1 MTSAPSI
8 SDDELLSDEQLVSRA
23 LGGAKD
29 AFNQLI
35 LRHQRR
41 LFRFL
46 SSNAKCAADAEDAL
60 QHALLKA
67 YLKLSS
73 YNPKWR
79 FTTWLFTIALRE
91 LRTLNRRAT
100 LGATSLQAH
109 NQPAPAAKDHSPGEL
124 WSAAK
129 RLLKSQHY
137 TALWLRYGEDLPAR
151 DIAKILKR
159 PRIWVSVTLHRACAT
174 LRESINSDAGWARP
188 TIPPQHHRP
197 TNTLHRTAR
206 GVL

>member
-1 MTSAPSI
+1 MTSIPSI

-23 LGGAKD
+23 QAGAKD
-29 AFNQLI
+29 AFNRLI

-60 QHALLKA
+60 QRALLKA

-91 LRTLNRRAT
+91 LRTLNRRAIAA
-100 LGATSLQAH
+100 ATSLQLLDRA
-109 NQPAPAAKDHSPGEL
+109 APAVKDHAPGEL
-124 WSAAK
+124 WAVAK

-174 LRESINSDAGWARP
+174 LRESINSDAGWAGP
-188 TIPPQHHRP
+188 TIPPQDHRP
-197 TNTLHRTAR
+197 STTLHRTAR

>member
-1 MTSAPSI
+1 M
-8 SDDELLSDEQLVSRA
+8 SRA

-29 AFNQLI
+29 AFNQLV

-46 SSNAKCAADAEDAL
+46 SSNARCAADAEDAL

-91 LRTLNRRAT
+91 LRTLDRRAMP
-100 LGATSLQAH
+100 AMSLQTHDRA
-109 NQPAPAAKDHSPGEL
+109 APAAKDHAPGEL
-124 WSAAK
+124 WGAAK

-137 TALWLRYGEDLPAR
+137 AALWLRYGEDLPAR

-174 LRESINSDAGWARP
+174 LRESINSDAAWARP

-197 TNTLHRTAR
+197 SNTLHRTAR